1 MKFFLKITTLVIFLI
16 FCNIA
21 YANEK
26 IVFIDINKI
35 LKISKAGKNGTK
47 QLEREHKL
55 NNEKLK
61 KTENEL
67 KKEEKDII
75 SKKNIL
81 SKEEYEKKITE
92 LRKKADDYR
101 KNRSKLMNDLTQ
113 KRALMTSSFLNQIKP
128 IMADYSAKNSIS
140 IIIEKKNIFMGKN
153 DLDITDEVLK
163 IVDAKIST
171 IQVD

>member
-16 FCNIA
+16 FCTVA

-47 QLEREHKL
+47 QLERTHKL

-128 IMADYSAKNSIS
+128 IMADYSTKNSIS

-153 DLDITDEVLK
+153 ELDITDEVLK
-163 IVDAKIST
+163 IVDTKISK
-171 IQVD
+171 IQLD

>member
-16 FCNIA
+16 FYNIA

-35 LKISKAGKNGTK
+35 LKISKTGKNGTK
-47 QLEREHKL
+47 QLERAHKL

-67 KKEEKDII
+67 KNEEEDII

-81 SKEEYEKKITE
+81 SKEEYEKKIIE

-113 KRALMTSSFLNQIKP
+113 KRTLMTSSFLNQIKP
-128 IMADYSAKNSIS
+128 IMADYSDKNSIS

-163 IVDAKIST
+163 IVDEKISK
-171 IQVD
+171 IQLD

>member
-16 FCNIA
+16 FCTVA

-35 LKISKAGKNGTK
+35 LKISKAGKNGNK
-47 QLEREHKL
+47 QLERAHKL

-128 IMADYSAKNSIS
+128 IMADYSTKNSIS

-153 DLDITDEVLK
+153 ELDITDEVLK
-163 IVDAKIST
+163 IVDTKISK
-171 IQVD
+171 IQLD

>member
-1 MKFFLKITTLVIFLI
+1 MKFFLKITTSVIFLI

-47 QLEREHKL
+47 QLERTHKL

-163 IVDAKIST
+163 IVDTKISK
-171 IQVD
+171 IQLD

>member
-21 YANEK
+21 YASEK

-47 QLEREHKL
+47 QLERAHKL

-128 IMADYSAKNSIS
+128 IMADYSDKNSIS

-163 IVDAKIST
+163 IVDAKISK
-171 IQVD
+171 IQLD